1 MFSEKINVTLNTSSL
16 GRIIK
21 IRMHLPKAIRNPQNK
36 NIIAEN
42 SGCLRYDVVSLD
54 EGFPTIRRTRNTR
67 PTTMRHYTEDL
78 SLSNTAVRTLKL
90 ASPLQSISDD
100 PRWRV
105 VDDLVTREGIIQ

>member
-1 MFSEKINVTLNTSSL
+1 MY
-16 GRIIK
+16 
-21 IRMHLPKAIRNPQNK
+21 LPKAIRNPQNK

-54 EGFPTIRRTRNTR
+54 EGFPTIRRTRTIR
-67 PTTMRHYTEDL
+67 PMTECHYTEDL
-78 SLSNTAVRTLKL
+78 SVSNIAVRTSKL

-105 VDDLVTREGIIQ
+105 LDDLVTRDGMTQ